1 MQYAVLFLTLVSGV
15 AWTIV
20 YISCIRTGLKQKTY
34 CMPLFALGLNFAW
47 EVIYSVDEI
56 IGFIENPSMFSVQT
70 VANIIWACLDAVIV
84 YTYFKYGRESF
95 PENAKEQFVPFS
107 VLAFGTCVV
116 LQLAY
121 FFEFKGI
128 PAAQYSAFV
137 QNAAMS
143 ILFLI
148 MLYRR
153 GSTKGQTMT
162 IAVAK
167 WIGTLAP
174 TLLMGVLQGFNIY
187 IVLTGLICSV
197 FDIIYIVQLDKFKK
211 QEAAQPISD

>member
-1 MQYAVLFLTLVSGV
+1 M
-15 AWTIV
+15 
-20 YISCIRTGLKQKTY
+20 
-34 CMPLFALGLNFAW
+34 
-47 EVIYSVDEI
+47 
-56 IGFIENPSMFSVQT
+56 
-70 VANIIWACLDAVIV
+70 